1 MSSSASAL
9 AKFRAEAGAAERLAF
24 QRGERDLQIKKSR
37 RRVTLRFKH
46 VLLLLLLQGGLFY
59 SLHKA
64 YLFIISWDK
73 LNIKEIRIVCPKED
87 LRRNIERYFA
97 NKSLGNIL
105 LCDILLWQKQTQRF
119 AWVQNARIQKVFP
132 SSLEIEITPR
142 RPAACLKKGQAYL
155 IDQAGV
161 MLQKV
166 ESPEAT
172 NLPLLT
178 DEADFRQDYPGKLA
192 AAWQCLDGLSPR
204 DRMDVQELDLSSP
217 QDPVLRL
224 RNDETR
230 ILLTTENFAGNV
242 EYYKENK
249 TLLESRLGALEY
261 VNLRFEDRIYVKT
274 REIKTEAPDLNTAK
288 EAE

>member
-9 AKFRAEAGAAERLAF
+9 AKFRAEAGTAEPFAF
-24 QRGERDLQIKKSR
+24 QRGEHDQRIKKSR

-46 VLLLLLLQGGLFY
+46 VLLLLLLQAGMFY

-64 YLFIISWDK
+64 YLFLISWDK
-73 LNIKEIRIVCPKED
+73 LNIKEVRIVCSKED
-87 LRRNIERYFA
+87 LRRSIERYFA
-97 NKSLGNIL
+97 GKSLGNIL
-105 LCDILLWQKQTQRF
+105 LCDILLWQKRTQGF

-142 RPAACLKKGQAYL
+142 RPAACLKKGDVYL

-161 MLQKV
+161 LLQKV

-178 DEADFRQDYPGKLA
+178 DEADFRQDYPDKLA
-192 AAWQCLDGLSPR
+192 AAWKCLDGLSPR
-204 DRMDVQELDLSSP
+204 DRMDIQELDLSRP

-230 ILLTTENFAGNV
+230 ILLDTENFAGNV

-249 TLLESRLGALEY
+249 TLLESRLGALDY
-261 VNLRFEDRIYVKT
+261 VNLRFEDRIYIKT